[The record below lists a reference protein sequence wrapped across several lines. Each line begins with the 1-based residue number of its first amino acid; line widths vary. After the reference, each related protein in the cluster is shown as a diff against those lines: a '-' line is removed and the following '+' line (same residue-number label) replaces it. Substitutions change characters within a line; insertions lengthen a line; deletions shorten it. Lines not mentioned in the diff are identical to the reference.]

1 MTRFIAFAT
10 VITTALVLAAC
21 GSEDSAPRAAQS
33 TGDLERYCALVRE
46 MDAAGSKFFARI
58 EAKKNATPAD
68 FEAAERRFVERFTP
82 QFEAIEHA
90 APTAIRADVRL
101 LLAGQRA
108 RAGLGTVDEAEASAA
123 EERVVKYE
131 ESRCS

>member
-10 VITTALVLAAC
+10 VVTTALVLAAC
-21 GSEDSAPRAAQS
+21 GSEDGAPRAQS
-33 TGDLERYCALVRE
+33 AGDLERYCALVRE
-46 MDAAGSKFFARI
+46 MDAAGSKFFARL

-82 QFEAIEHA
+82 QFEAIERV
-90 APTAIRADVRL
+90 APPAIRADVRL

-108 RAGLGTVDEAEASAA
+108 RAGLGTVDEAAASAA
-123 EERVVKYE
+123 EERVVQYE